1 MEVLLGTPPPPP
13 PPGVPDLEE
22 TAAVQNG
29 QRITTRVRM
38 ETHRANPVC
47 ASCHKF
53 MDPMGLSLD
62 NFDATGRYRIKEN
75 GVPLDTRGELY
86 DGTPLASPE
95 DLRQAL
101 LARPTPLIRTFTQNL
116 MAYAIGRRVEH
127 YDQPTI
133 RAITGAAETN
143 DYKMVSFVMGVVGS
157 DAFQR
162 KRGQ

>member
-1 MEVLLGTPPPPP
+1 ME
-13 PPGVPDLEE
+13 
-22 TAAVQNG
+22 
-29 QRITTRVRM
+29 M
-38 ETHRANPVC
+38 HRANPVC

-53 MDPMGLSLD
+53 MDPMGLALD

-116 MAYAIGRRVEH
+116 MAYAIGRRVEY
-127 YDQPTI
+127 YDQPTV
-133 RAITGAAETN
+133 RAIAEQAAADGN
-143 DYKMVSFVMGVVGS
+143 RVSSFIMGVVNS
-157 DAFQR
+157 AAFQMS
-162 KRGQ
+162 RGEGPLAEESGGR